1 MLTRR
6 RTETG
11 EEEEAYRRRRRT
23 TASSD
28 KEEEQDKQ
36 GGGGYLF
43 DAEDENLWQR
53 GRKYMTYDRMESN
66 GSNSL
71 RGDLRINIH

>member
-1 MLTRR
+1 MRSFM
-6 RTETG
+6 
-11 EEEEAYRRRRRT
+11 RRRT
-23 TASSD
+23 TTASGD
-28 KEEEQDKQ
+28 EEEEQDEQ

-66 GSNSL
+66 GGNSFC
-71 RGDLRINIH
+71 GDLTININ